1 MVIASWNVNSVKAR
15 LEAVVGWM
23 GERRPD
29 VLLLQ
34 ELKGLEFPAEAFRAA
49 GYRSASVVQKS
60 YNGVGVL
67 VREEFGDFEVVS
79 TTLTGDDEDSQAR
92 WMETRVATPLGPM
105 RVVNLYLPNGNP
117 VGTEKFEYKMRWME
131 RLQRQMA
138 AWVGDGVP
146 TVIGGDWNVIPEDI
160 DCHKPSSWVKDALFQ
175 PETRLRYR
183 GLLALGY
190 TDAFRLLRPGEE
202 GAFTFWDYFRDAF
215 AVNRGVRI
223 DHLLV
228 SPELVGRV
236 VRCEVDR
243 GPRAGARPSDHT
255 PVWVEIQ

>member
-1 MVIASWNVNSVKAR
+1 MRVECGDGDCQ
-15 LEAVVGWM
+15 LECELGEGAVGCGGGVA

-34 ELKGLEFPAEAFRAA
+34 ELKGTEFPTEVFAAA
-49 GYRSASVVQKS
+49 GYGSAFVGQKS
-60 YNGVGVL
+60 YNGVAVL
-67 VREEFGDFEVVS
+67 AREGLGLEVVS
-79 TTLTGDDEDSQAR
+79 TTLAGDDEDSHAR
-92 WMETRVATPLGPM
+92 WMEVRVDGM

-117 VGTEKFEYKMRWME
+117 VGTEKFDYKMRWME

-160 DCHKPSSWVKDALFQ
+160 DCHKPASWVKDALFQ

-190 TDAFRLLRPGEE
+190 TDAFRLLHPEAL
-202 GAFTFWDYFRDAF
+202 GAFTFWDYFGMRL
-215 AVNRGVRI
+215 R
-223 DHLLV
+223 
-228 SPELVGRV
+228 
-236 VRCEVDR
+236 
-243 GPRAGARPSDHT
+243 
-255 PVWVEIQ
+255 

>member
-15 LEAVVGWM
+15 LDALLGWLE
-23 GERRPD
+23 ERRPD
-29 VLLLQ
+29 VVLLQ
-34 ELKGLEFPAEAFRAA
+34 ELKGLEFPTEALAAA
-49 GYRSASVVQKS
+49 GYQSASVVQKS

-67 VREEFGDFEVVS
+67 VREGLEFEVVC
-79 TTLTGDDEDSQAR
+79 TTLAGDDEDSHAR
-92 WMETRVATPLGPM
+92 YMETRVAGV

-117 VGTEKFEYKMRWME
+117 IGTEKFDYKMRWME

-160 DCHKPSSWVKDALFQ
+160 DCHKPASWVKDALFQ

-183 GLLALGY
+183 GLLKLGY
-190 TDAFRLLRPGEE
+190 TDAFRLLHPDAM

-228 SPELVGRV
+228 SPELVGKV

-243 GPRAGARPSDHT
+243 GPRAGIRPSDHT
-255 PVWVEIQ
+255 PVWVELAD

>member
-1 MVIASWNVNSVKAR
+1 M
-15 LEAVVGWM
+15 
-23 GERRPD
+23 
-29 VLLLQ
+29 
-34 ELKGLEFPAEAFRAA
+34 
-49 GYRSASVVQKS
+49 
-60 YNGVGVL
+60 
-67 VREEFGDFEVVS
+67 VS
-79 TTLTGDDEDSQAR
+79 TTLAGDDEDSHAR
-92 WMETRVATPLGPM
+92 WLETRVAGM

-117 VGTEKFEYKMRWME
+117 VGTEKFDYKMRWME

-160 DCHKPSSWVKDALFQ
+160 DCHKPASWVKDALFQ
-175 PETRLRYR
+175 PETRMRYR

-190 TDAFRLLRPGEE
+190 TDAFRLLHPEAL

-236 VRCEVDR
+236 KRCEVDR
-243 GPRAGARPSDHT
+243 GPRAGERPSDHT
-255 PVWVEIQ
+255 PVWVEIE

>member
-15 LEAVVGWM
+15 LEAVLGWLE
-23 GERRPD
+23 ERRPD

-34 ELKGLEFPAEAFRAA
+34 ELKGLEFPTEAFAA
-49 GYRSASVVQKS
+49 VGYGSASVVQKS

-67 VREEFGDFEVVS
+67 VREELPFEVLS
-79 TTLTGDDEDSQAR
+79 TTLAGDDEDSHAR
-92 WMETRVATPLGPM
+92 WLETRVAGM

-117 VGTEKFEYKMRWME
+117 VGTEKFDYKMRWME

-160 DCHKPSSWVKDALFQ
+160 DCHKPASWVKDALFQ

-183 GLLALGY
+183 GLLKLGY
-190 TDAFRLLRPGEE
+190 TDAFRLLHPEAL

-228 SPELVGRV
+228 SPELVEKV
-236 VRCEVDR
+236 LRCEVDR
-243 GPRAGARPSDHT
+243 GPRVGIRPSDHT
-255 PVWVEIQ
+255 PVWVELTD

>member
-15 LEAVVGWM
+15 LDAVLGWLE
-23 GERRPD
+23 ERKPD
-29 VLLLQ
+29 VLMLQ
-34 ELKGLEFPAEAFRAA
+34 ELKGLEFPTEAFAAA
-49 GYRSASVVQKS
+49 GYQSGSVVQKS

-67 VREEFGDFEVVS
+67 VRDGLAFEVVS
-79 TTLTGDDEDSQAR
+79 TTLAGDDEDSHAR
-92 WMETRVATPLGPM
+92 WMETRVAGV

-117 VGTEKFEYKMRWME
+117 IGTEKFDYKMRWME

-160 DCHKPSSWVKDALFQ
+160 DCHKPASWVKDALFQ

-183 GLLALGY
+183 GLLKLGY
-190 TDAFRLLRPGEE
+190 TDAFRLLHPDAL

-228 SPELVGRV
+228 SPELVGKV
-236 VRCEVDR
+236 LKCEVDR
-243 GPRAGARPSDHT
+243 GPRAGIRPSDHT
-255 PVWVEIQ
+255 PVWVELAD

>member
-15 LEAVVGWM
+15 LEAVLGWL

-34 ELKGLEFPAEAFRAA
+34 ELKGVEFPALEFQAA
-49 GYRSASVVQKS
+49 GYQSASVVQKS

-67 VREEFGDFEVVS
+67 VRGGLSFEVVS
-79 TTLTGDDEDSQAR
+79 TTLAGDDEDSHAR
-92 WMETRVATPLGPM
+92 WLECRVAGM

-117 VGTEKFEYKMRWME
+117 VGTEKFDYKMRWME

-146 TVIGGDWNVIPEDI
+146 TVMGGDWNVIPEDI
-160 DCHKPSSWVKDALFQ
+160 DCHKPASWAKDALFQ
-175 PETRLRYR
+175 PETRMRYR

-190 TDAFRLLRPGEE
+190 TDAFRLLHPEAL

-255 PVWVEIQ
+255 PVWVELAE